1 MSGESPAPAPTDTG
15 SAPVR
20 ALTAIGSVALL
31 VAMAT
36 DSLAVV
42 GRHLRVPLL
51 GSIEI
56 VQAGIVLAA
65 SAATIGTT
73 LAGGHMVVTL
83 LLERL
88 GPARRAALRRI
99 ADALSTLFFGL
110 LAAGSA
116 WLAFELWNAHEFSET
131 VGIPI
136 RWLRVVWCAS
146 VVVTGLLFLRDALR
160 PRAEAR

>member
-1 MSGESPAPAPTDTG
+1 MSHVPPDGEQPRAALPAR
-15 SAPVR
+15 V
-20 ALTAIGSVALL
+20 LTAIGSLALL

-36 DSLAVV
+36 DSIAVV

-56 VQAGIVLAA
+56 VQACVVLAA

-83 LLERL
+83 VVERL
-88 GPARRAALRRI
+88 SAASAARLRRL
-99 ADALSTLFFGL
+99 ADFASMAFFAAT
-110 LAAGSA
+110 AAGSI
-116 WLAFELWNAHEFSET
+116 WLAIELWNEHELSET

-136 RWLRVVWCAS
+136 RWLRAIWCAS
-146 VVVTGLLFLRDALR
+146 ALAATLIFLRDAWR
-160 PRAEAR
+160 PRGSRR